1 VRTNARGGGIDPSLT
16 TTERPIQG
24 LRLSLPYCQI
34 RGREDALFSVLELII
49 ALLITATAA
58 ALQGTVGVGFAMVS
72 VPILTL
78 VNSGFTPIPQVLM
91 TFPMTLY
98 MVFRERQHIDLRG
111 AAWVLSGRLPGAI
124 IGVTLLGLLAQRTL
138 DGVIAGIVLAAAIA
152 MAAGWSVQQ
161 TRRNQFSAGVASGI
175 SGTTSAIGG
184 PPLAFLYQHS
194 SGQRLRS
201 SLAAIFS
208 VGITINVTTLAVAGR
223 IHRDNVTTA
232 ALLLPAVA
240 IGLYSSRWI
249 TGRIADATIRRGI
262 LIVSAL
268 AGVALAIRTLA
279 GV

>member
-1 VRTNARGGGIDPSLT
+1 M
-16 TTERPIQG
+16 
-24 LRLSLPYCQI
+24 
-34 RGREDALFSVLELII
+34 ELII
-49 ALLITATAA
+49 ALLVTAAAA

-78 VNSGFTPIPQVLM
+78 VDSSFTPIPQVLM
-91 TFPMTLY
+91 AFPMTLY

-111 AAWVLSGRLPGAI
+111 AGWVLSGRVPGAI
-124 IGVTLLGLLAQRTL
+124 IGVGLLGLLAQRTL
-138 DGVIAGIVLAAAIA
+138 DGMIAGIVLAAAVA

-161 TRRNQFSAGVASGI
+161 TRTNQFIAGIVSGV

-201 SLAAIFS
+201 NLAAIFS
-208 VGITINVTTLAVAGR
+208 VGITINVTTLAVAGQ
-223 IHRDNVTTA
+223 IHRDDVITA
-232 ALLLPAVA
+232 AMLLPALA

-262 LIVSAL
+262 LIVSAV
-268 AGVALAIRTLA
+268 AGAALAVRTIA
-279 GV
+279 GG

>member
-1 VRTNARGGGIDPSLT
+1 
-16 TTERPIQG
+16 
-24 LRLSLPYCQI
+24 
-34 RGREDALFSVLELII
+34 LFSPLELLI
-49 ALLITATAA
+49 ALLVTAAAA

-78 VNSGFTPIPQVLM
+78 LNSGFTPIPQVLM
-91 TFPMTLY
+91 AFPMTIF
-98 MVFRERQHIDLRG
+98 MVIRERQHIDLRG
-111 AAWVLSGRLPGAI
+111 AVWVLGGRLPGAI
-124 IGVTLLGLLAQRTL
+124 AGVILLGLLAQRTL
-138 DGVIAGIVLAAAIA
+138 DGMIAGIVLAAAVA

-161 TRRNQFSAGVASGI
+161 TRRNQFIAGVASGI

-194 SGQRLRS
+194 SGERLRS

-208 VGITINVTTLAVAGR
+208 VGITINVTSLAVAGR
-223 IHRDNVTTA
+223 IHRDDIVTA
-232 ALLLPAVA
+232 AILLPALA

-268 AGVALAIRTLA
+268 AGTALAIRTIA
-279 GV
+279 GG